1 MKLLK
6 KKKWNAPKKG
16 FYGWYFKCQS
26 EEDTVIFIASANR
39 GEDEST
45 GRLQI
50 ATKDG
55 VWDVGF
61 PIECFSEKKGNIFLA
76 QNRFGRSGIRF
87 NITTADL
94 RGKGNLIFSDF
105 TPLDYDIMGPFVLVP
120 FMECRHSI
128 ISMRHKVNGSI
139 TLNDRKYEFNDAF
152 GYWEGDRGTSFPSE
166 YLWTQTAFDEGSLVL
181 SVAEIPAGPSNFTGI
196 IGVVSYQGKEYR
208 FATYLGASLKELKDR
223 KVTVKQGNMTLEA
236 KLLDRGGKIL
246 SAPVEGDM
254 SRVIHECLSCNAAYR
269 FKIDGETIF
278 AFKTD
283 KASFEYEYKR

>member
-55 VWDVGF
+55 VWDVDF

-120 FMECRHSI
+120 FMEWRHANTNST
-128 ISMRHKVNGSI
+128 M
-139 TLNDRKYEFNDAF
+139 
-152 GYWEGDRGTSFPSE
+152 
-166 YLWTQTAFDEGSLVL
+166 L
-181 SVAEIPAGPSNFTGI
+181 SVTGKGTEEHHSRRNI
-196 IGVVSYQGKEYR
+196 CGLR
-208 FATYLGASLKELKDR
+208 LHLTR
-223 KVTVKQGNMTLEA
+223 
-236 KLLDRGGKIL
+236 
-246 SAPVEGDM
+246 AP
-254 SRVIHECLSCNAAYR
+254 
-269 FKIDGETIF
+269 
-278 AFKTD
+278 
-283 KASFEYEYKR
+283 